1 MSTVVESP
9 PPRMLFY
16 RDAILPG
23 QEATYETIERDA
35 ARICAE
41 MRCPNVHLAIES
53 LSGPKEVW
61 WLTPFTSEEDKQRI
75 LTAYANNVPLSTALA
90 GITKRKEGVVAPP
103 VEVFT
108 NYRADLSRGATW
120 EIARARF
127 FVVTVT
133 NGESPVPG
141 SVFEAPD
148 GTRYIVR
155 LTATREAAD
164 DLARKAGAGTIVF
177 AIRPYWGMP
186 AKEWIAADPEFWKA
200 SPMAQRQ

>member
-1 MSTVVESP
+1 
-9 PPRMLFY
+9 MLFY

-23 QEATYETIERDA
+23 QEARYETIERDA

-53 LSGPKEVW
+53 LSGLKEVW

-90 GITKRKEGVVAPP
+90 GITKRKEGVVAAP

-108 NYRADLSRGATW
+108 SYRADLSHGATW

-127 FVVTVT
+127 VVVTVT

-148 GTRYIVR
+148 ATRYIVR
-155 LTATREAAD
+155 LTETHEATE
-164 DLARKAGAGTIVF
+164 DLARNAGAGTIVF

-200 SPMAQRQ
+200 SPMAQHQ